1 MNRPRR
7 PAARTLLTAAT
18 ALALALA
25 CTGSTASA
33 APETAQN
40 VRDTTAQ
47 RPLAGM
53 RVLLTNDDSMQA
65 ARSSG
70 SDGLGLYELRKGLCE
85 AGADVVTLA
94 PWQVQSGK
102 GTAVTNGGT
111 LSLTRRTAL
120 PADYGNDCSGT
131 PSGSPVY
138 GICLAT
144 SPCGADS
151 PGATPAD
158 TVKFALRGGL
168 ADKAGWKNGP
178 DLVVTG
184 INSGPNVS
192 AQVNDSGTVGA
203 ALSAL
208 DEGVPALAF
217 SSSGDETQFHFP
229 VANYRAHAQFAA
241 GFIAGLRERDLF
253 TDRFALKVDYPDVS
267 AGQRAKPPVW
277 TSVGHGKVVWHA
289 YEAREPEE
297 RDGTLYDITF
307 GICDHKPTSDCTE
320 TVRNADSTA
329 LLDRGHITVAPVT
342 ADRTYGVRTSGA
354 GRRDLARLQWY
365 VEHRA
370 PRS

>member
-7 PAARTLLTAAT
+7 PAVRTCVTAAAAT
-18 ALALALA
+18 VLA
-25 CTGSTASA
+25 CTGITASA
-33 APETAQN
+33 ASGTAPSAA
-40 VRDTTAQ
+40 DATSG
-47 RPLAGM
+47 RPLAGL

-65 ARSSG
+65 AKASG
-70 SDGLGLYELRKGLCE
+70 SDGLGLYELRKGLCA

-111 LSLTRRTAL
+111 LSLSRRAEL
-120 PADYGNDCSGT
+120 PAGYGGDCSGT

-144 SPCGADS
+144 GPCGPDS
-151 PGATPAD
+151 PSATPAD

-168 ADKAGWKNGP
+168 AAKAGWKDGP

-217 SSSGDETQFHFP
+217 SSSGDSSQFTFP
-229 VANYRAHAQFAA
+229 VANYRAHARFAA

-289 YEAREPEE
+289 YEARKPGEQGG
-297 RDGTLYDITF
+297 DLYDITF
-307 GICDHKPTSDCTE
+307 GLCDNKPESECTE
-320 TVRNADSTA
+320 TVRDADSTA
-329 LLDRGHITVAPVT
+329 LFERGHITVAPVT

-354 GRRDLARLQWY
+354 GQRELARVKWY